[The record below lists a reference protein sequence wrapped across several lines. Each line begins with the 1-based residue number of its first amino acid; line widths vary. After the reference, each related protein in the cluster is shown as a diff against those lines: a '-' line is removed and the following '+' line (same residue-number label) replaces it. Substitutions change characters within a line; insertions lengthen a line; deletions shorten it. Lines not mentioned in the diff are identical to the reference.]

1 MLMIDE
7 FCHDKQEEQQLK
19 TGGKKKIDELIQYE
33 IEKANEHNKI
43 SILLKELKEYRETN
57 LTPIMIKDLIK
68 SEKRAHNMALEA
80 AEKIDGF
87 QELEEEIRKKA
98 IDDYKNRIKNEINR
112 FHIKDIE
119 TDLLFAVLDGM
130 ARQLKKGGEQTD
142 DN

>member
-1 MLMIDE
+1 MSIDE
-7 FCHDKQEEQQLK
+7 IIEH
-19 TGGKKKIDELIQYE
+19 E

-43 SILLKELKEYRETN
+43 SLLLKELKEYRETN
-57 LTPIMIKDLIK
+57 LTPRMIEDLKK
-68 SEKRAHNMALEA
+68 SEKRAHKMALEA

-87 QELEEEIRKKA
+87 PELQEEIRKKA
-98 IDDYKNRIKNEINR
+98 IDDYNNSIKDEINR

-130 ARQLKKGGEQTD
+130 ARQLKKGGGQTN